1 MTNKE
6 NSLNWFEISVSD
18 INKAK
23 IFYET
28 VFGIKMDQREMLDA
42 QMAFFPMEEGNGKSS
57 GALVQ
62 SPMHKPSA
70 EGALIYLNANPNLSD
85 VLSKIEQAGGKIT
98 MPKTQIGEFGYMALF
113 LDTEGNSV
121 ALHSNQ

>member
-42 QMAFFPMEEGNGKSS
+42 QMAFFPMEEGNGKAS
-57 GALVQ
+57 GELVQ

-70 EGALIYLNANPNLSD
+70 EGALIYLNGNPDLSD